1 MEYLVREVVLFLC
14 RWLIFV
20 PVLLCFSYVLRPIL
34 MIVLVPGALLFLA
47 VIGGA
52 EVRGELKK
60 LFKEML

>member
-1 MEYLVREVVLFLC
+1 
-14 RWLIFV
+14 
-20 PVLLCFSYVLRPIL
+20 

>member
-20 PVLLCFSYVLRPIL
+20 PALLCFSYVLRPIL
-34 MIVLVPGALLFLA
+34 MVVLVPGALLFLA